1 MDRTSVKNLYT
12 LSDPLTG
19 VVGKPVEFIVP
30 MLEHTGQ
37 RDLMVS
43 PDGKGILVANGPEA
57 LIIDPSTGRARLR
70 LGRLKHTISAL
81 AYSPDGK
88 RVAAA
93 SSVVCPPPSS
103 GPGGASVRVAGKL
116 DVASPTEIVIWDAA
130 TGRELARLVD
140 NEWIRDYVS
149 VRFSPDNSYLMAE
162 SSNYAPGGA
171 GGGTTCAGV
180 GTTIWGRPPVMK
192 PRRAEANPLTPAS
205 AVGAPDRFQSLIRDL
220 SANGVADSRRVEGV
234 FTAALGRLPTDIEA
248 RTLTGQ
254 LAAQA
259 DKAAALRNL
268 LATLVDSA
276 EFKAHLAAL
285 QKLAK

>member
-43 PDGKGILVANGPEA
+43 PNGKGILVANGPEA
-57 LIIDPSTGRARLR
+57 LIIDPSTGRERLR
-70 LGRLKHTISAL
+70 LGRLKHTITAM

-93 SSVVCPPPSS
+93 SSVFTSPSP
-103 GPGGASVRVAGKL
+103 GPMGASDGAAVKR

-162 SSNYAPGGA
+162 SSNYALGGA

-220 SANGVADSRRVEGV
+220 SADGVADSRRVEGV